1 MSNIFNKHYANVFT
15 KEDPKL
21 PNEQLPFG
29 KPMMDDVQFLPSTI
43 ADILKH
49 VKNSSSPGPD
59 EISQRILKEVA
70 DEISVPLSLLYNKS
84 MKSSQLPNDW
94 KTANVV
100 PIFKNGSKGEPVNYR
115 PISLTSVVVKIMER
129 VIKGKNDA
137 ASHY

>member
-1 MSNIFNKHYANVFT
+1 MANIFNKHYASVFT
-15 KEDPKL
+15 KEDPTL
-21 PNEQLPFG
+21 PSEQPPFD
-29 KPMMDDVQFLPSTI
+29 KPMMDDIQFSPSTI

-84 MKSSQLPNDW
+84 MKYGQLPHDW

-100 PIFKNGSKGEPVNYR
+100 PIFKNSTR
-115 PISLTSVVVKIMER
+115 S
-129 VIKGKNDA
+129 A
-137 ASHY
+137 